1 MSTLHQAV
9 EFLPAKQDL
18 DRSSTLDMA
27 KAVIANRFVSLV
39 IELSTAISVNAQ
51 DPLSATVY
59 RLLPEL
65 VRVIV

>member
-1 MSTLHQAV
+1 V